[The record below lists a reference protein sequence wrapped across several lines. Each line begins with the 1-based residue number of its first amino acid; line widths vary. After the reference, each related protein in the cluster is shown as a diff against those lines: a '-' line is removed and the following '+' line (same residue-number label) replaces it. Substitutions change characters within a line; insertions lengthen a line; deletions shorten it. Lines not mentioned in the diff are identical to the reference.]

1 MSNSVTSNTASLR
14 RSHDGSTKGGAGSD
28 VPHPR
33 DIAMRAEQPDYEAI
47 RLSQQMQ
54 HNPMHKLFDKVS
66 GAGVTG
72 SSSASVMSMSDDGN
86 RNSFIKYSVLMDNQV

>member
-1 MSNSVTSNTASLR
+1 MSNSVTSNGASHR
-14 RSHDGSTKGGAGSD
+14 RSHDGSTKGAGSD

-47 RLSQQMQ
+47 RHSQQMQ
-54 HNPMHKLFDKVS
+54 HNPMHKLFDKV
-66 GAGVTG
+66 GGTGVTG
-72 SSSASVMSMSDDGN
+72 SSSASVMSMSDDGS